1 MTRLE
6 GWEHRFVAFLTA
18 RAQMP
23 FAWGSN
29 DCCTFA
35 ADCAEAITG
44 TDPMAD
50 LRGYDSEIG
59 AGRVLVRAGVESFEA
74 LVASRFDEVPIGM
87 ARRGDLA
94 LVMQGNEAGL
104 MVVEGDLLAGPSET
118 GLKRVPRDRMIRA
131 WRVG

>member
-1 MTRLE
+1 MTRPE
-6 GWEHRFVAFLTA
+6 GWEQRFVAFLTG

-23 FAWGSN
+23 FAWGAN

-59 AGRVLVRAGVESFEA
+59 AGRVLVKSGVESFEA
-74 LVASRFDEVPIGM
+74 LVDAIFDEVPVGM

-94 LVMQGNEAGL
+94 LAMQGNEAGL
-104 MVVEGDLLAGPSET
+104 MVVEGDWLVGPSED